1 MVKKISVKQKQSV
14 KQNVNVRVHI
24 HDKKKKRNYRKKR
37 SASTGVN
44 ETHSSSYIPFTP
56 IYIQS
61 GNAPHLE
68 VPTIRTPALVEPVPA
83 VNRLGAEPL
92 QNNEIP
98 RGVVN
103 EILPVENIVKRT
115 RRTKPEMTEARAM
128 GLEDVFSQENPML
141 KSPKLTTRI
150 RNLAKENPTPISTPK
165 SRKHLS
171 ESDSENDYEYA
182 SVRPIKPSI
191 NGGGVSS
198 GGGIATKRTYKQR
211 RSKEEIEAEKRE
223 KEARR
228 LDRELRNKK

>member
-14 KQNVNVRVHI
+14 KQQVNVRVHI
-24 HDKKKKRNYRKKR
+24 HDKKKKRNYRRKK
-37 SASTGVN
+37 SVSSGVS
-44 ETHSSSYIPFTP
+44 ETHGSSYIPFTP
-56 IYIQS
+56 VYIQS

-92 QNNEIP
+92 QNNVIP

-103 EILPVENIVKRT
+103 EVLPVENIVKRS
-115 RRTKPEMTEARAM
+115 RRKKEEMYEARAM
-128 GLEDVFSQENPML
+128 GLEDGFSQENPML
-141 KSPKLTTRI
+141 TSPKLTTRI
-150 RNLAKENPTPISTPK
+150 RNLAKENPTPISTPR
-165 SRKHLS
+165 SRKHD
-171 ESDSENDYEYA
+171 SDSETDYERT
-182 SVRPIKPSI
+182 VRPIKPSV

-198 GGGIATKRTYKQR
+198 GGGVATKRTYKPR